1 MNIPRDSLTA
11 MVDMLGTNRSLKM
24 LTMVNTG
31 LSDTS
36 IQTLASGLEQSHGL
50 IYLDLRQNTFE
61 NEGFKRLVCSITGQ
75 STLLTLRIN
84 SI

>member
-1 MNIPRDSLTA
+1 MGLIFGGLAHNRSIASLTLENMNIPRDSLTA

-50 IYLDLRQNTFE
+50 IYLDLR
-61 NEGFKRLVCSITGQ
+61 
-75 STLLTLRIN
+75 
-84 SI
+84 